1 MKKLLFTLCA
11 IIFLFSCSESA
22 KESESSKDSASSK
35 NIDIDKIETPCDLVD
50 AFGIIAD
57 EFLEL
62 EKYEDN
68 NQDDIPDSV
77 KKEMSDLMKKN
88 HELREKAGELNFSES
103 DIKDCRNF
111 EEVDKKMNNIK

>member
-1 MKKLLFTLCA
+1 MKKLLFTLCV

-22 KESESSKDSASSK
+22 KDSESSK

-62 EKYEDN
+62 EKYDIDITDQDN
-68 NQDDIPDSV
+68 IPDSV
-77 KKEMSDLMKKN
+77 KKEMRDVMKKRG
-88 HELREKAGELNFSES
+88 ELMEKARELNFKES

-111 EEVDKKMNNIK
+111 EEVDKK